1 MDGPIAGKARN
12 NSFILCAKTLITKE
26 APSKRSELLFS
37 LWLKE
42 LVLELLD
49 TGFLAAEAA
58 QIVDA

>member
-1 MDGPIAGKARN
+1 MVDFLKKKWNKLSIIPTKKKLRANAR
-12 NSFILCAKTLITKE
+12 SF
-26 APSKRSELLFS
+26 FS
-37 LWLKE
+37 LWWLKE

>member
-1 MDGPIAGKARN
+1 MRN
-12 NSFILCAKTLITKE
+12 NENKK
-26 APSKRSELLFS
+26 APSKRSELSFS
-37 LWLKE
+37 LWLKV